1 MTNVIKFAP
10 GTSPFDS
17 IKRVREDGTEFWS
30 ARDLMPLMGYSAWRN
45 FNVPMCRAMT
55 AAENQGHDRTMH
67 FAGSR
72 KVVASGPAQED
83 VELTKFAA
91 YLTAMNGDPNKPE
104 VAAAQA
110 YFAVQTHVAEV
121 AAPAIPQT
129 YSEALRAAADASDRA
144 ELEAA
149 RAEAAEKEAAQHQQ
163 ALNIQAPMVAKA
175 AAHSGVDKAI
185 GRQQFAR
192 QVQQFGDTRGADIK
206 QNDVYELL
214 GRHGMTVRG
223 DRQDNGH
230 ITAQA
235 RRNGWGWNE
244 TGVSEKTGYEFTKPL
259 IKKKGQDIAWKWVQ
273 IDFETYGAALNPRK
287 AA

>member
-273 IDFETYGAALNPRK
+273 NDFETYGAALNPRK

>member
-1 MTNVIKFAP
+1 
-10 GTSPFDS
+10 
-17 IKRVREDGTEFWS
+17 
-30 ARDLMPLMGYSAWRN
+30 
-45 FNVPMCRAMT
+45 RAKI
-55 AAENQGHDRTMH
+55 AAEVQGHDVNSL
-67 FAGSR
+67 FVGAA
-72 KVVASGPAQED
+72 KVSGTRGPAQQDYEMAR
-83 VELTKFAA
+83 FAA
-91 YLTAMNGDPNKPE
+91 YLTAMNGDPRKPE
-104 VAAAQA
+104 IAAAMA
-110 YFAVQTHVAEV
+110 YFAVQTHVAET
-121 AAPAIPQT
+121 AAQTPAIPQT

-149 RAEAAEKEAAQHQQ
+149 RADAAEKESARHQQ
-163 ALNIQAPMVAKA
+163 ALDIQAPMVAKA

-273 IDFETYGAALNPRK
+273 NDFETYGAALNPRK

>member
-1 MTNVIKFAP
+1 MSNVIKFAP
-10 GTSPFDS
+10 GASPFDS
-17 IKRVREDGTEFWS
+17 FKRGREDGSEYWT
-30 ARDLMPLMGYSAWRN
+30 ARDLMPLMGYPRWN
-45 FNVPMCRAMT
+45 EFKVPLDRAMIS
-55 AAENQGHDRTMH
+55 AGAQGHDVDDLFR
-67 FAGSR
+67 GSAEKTGGR
-72 KVVASGPAQED
+72 PRED
-83 VELTKFAA
+83 YELSRFAA
-91 YLTAMNGDPNKPE
+91 YLVAMNGDPNKPE
-104 VAAAQA
+104 VAAAQG
-110 YFAVQTHVAEV
+110 YFAVQTHVAET

-129 YSEALRAAADASDRA
+129 YSDALRAAADASDRA

-149 RAEAAEKEAAQHQQ
+149 RADAAEKKSARHQQ
-163 ALNIQAPMVAKA
+163 ALDIQAPMVAKA

-214 GRHGMTVRG
+214 GRHGLTVRG

-273 IDFETYGAALNPRK
+273 NDFETYGAALNPRK